1 MTHIPT
7 ISESPPKDSDPDDSR
22 ENSFFRL
29 HNCYRCDNGNF
40 RCSNGNPHQCDYPQ
54 ARND

>member
-7 ISESPPKDSDPDDSR
+7 ISESPPKDSEDI
-22 ENSFFRL
+22 FRD
-29 HNCYRCDNGNF
+29 HNCYRCDNGNH
-40 RCSNGNPHQCDYPQ
+40 RCVNYDPRRCEYLQ

>member
-1 MTHIPT
+1 MTEM
-7 ISESPPKDSDPDDSR
+7 SEKPKPDPREPDDSR
-22 ENSFFRL
+22 EGFFQL

-40 RCSNGNPHQCDYPQ
+40 RCSNGNPRQCDYPQ